1 MSVRPRPD
9 GEGVQLAAEVLQ
21 FAVFMGV
28 FAVVAALW
36 LYIVYFPGR
45 TLERWEDQRSRN
57 PQESREPQERQVRE
71 KGRL

>member
-1 MSVRPRPD
+1 M
-9 GEGVQLAAEVLQ
+9 AAEVLQ

>member
-21 FAVFMGV
+21 FALFMGV
-28 FAVVAALW
+28 FAVVVALW
-36 LYIVYFPGR
+36 LYIVYLPGR

-57 PQESREPQERQVRE
+57 PQEPQERQVRE